1 MKLKFELVNGYSV
14 LVDENPV
21 LNKNNL
27 YIDRDGKIK
36 TVGKTEGG
44 LIYSIEDMDED
55 GFNHHY
61 FDRNCEIMGKIIFA
75 EPELNLENIPVF
87 EWREFEV
94 EKLAEK
100 ECEKEFKIKNPS
112 DKTKWKKA
120 LWKDGFIH
128 NHKSNPAKYTE
139 EDLRKIT
146 QAAFVVMSNP
156 ETVIADFDRW
166 FEKRLQ
172 SLQKYPKWVVMESEY
187 DCCKRYVNCKGCDA
201 TPEMINYRPKLFTN
215 LEGKQQG
222 IIKELIWT

>member
-1 MKLKFELVNGYSV
+1 MKLKFKLVNGYGV
-14 LVDENPV
+14 LVDENPA
-21 LNKNNL
+21 LNKGNL

-36 TVGKTEGG
+36 TVVKTEGG

-75 EPELNLENIPVF
+75 EKELGIDVPVF
-87 EWREFEV
+87 EWRDFEV
-94 EKLAEK
+94 EKFAEK
-100 ECEKEFKIKNPS
+100 EFPHNTGMSIVARGAFKK
-112 DKTKWKKA
+112 
-120 LWKDGFIH
+120 GY
-128 NHKSNPAKYTE
+128 KSNQPKYTE

-172 SLQKYPKWVVMESEY
+172 SLQKYPKWVVMESEH

-215 LEGKQQG
+215 SEGKQQG
-222 IIKELIWT
+222 VIKELIWA